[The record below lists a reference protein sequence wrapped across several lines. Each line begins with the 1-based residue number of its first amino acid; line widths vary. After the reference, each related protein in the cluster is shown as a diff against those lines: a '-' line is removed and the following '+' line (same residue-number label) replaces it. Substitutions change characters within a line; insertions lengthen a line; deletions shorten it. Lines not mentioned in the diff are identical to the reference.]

1 MFVTNRTIRFFSLLA
16 RVDCRIY
23 SKIHRAKYFIRKDLI
38 DIFDEER
45 LILFFMS
52 EKSIYFLY
60 TTKQRLEFY
69 SFFHSI
75 FFHVQFCTILK
86 EIRSLLIGYK
96 LTGWNKY
103 LPNHVWH
110 VDGVGRC
117 PFSITRHI
125 GEPSEIRVLI
135 GQPCALTRLQ
145 QPDLVY
151 TLGQPH
157 RLQEQDQRKLVRW
170 IPKISQFIIILK
182 FITIFFKLNI
192 PSP

>member
-1 MFVTNRTIRFFSLLA
+1 
-16 RVDCRIY
+16 
-23 SKIHRAKYFIRKDLI
+23 
-38 DIFDEER
+38 
-45 LILFFMS
+45 MS

-60 TTKQRLEFY
+60 TQTKIRIL
-69 SFFHSI
+69 FFLP
-75 FFHVQFCTILK
+75 FHLFSLVQFCTILE
-86 EIRSLLIGYK
+86 EIRSLLIGCK
-96 LTGWNKY
+96 LIGWNKY